1 MAKYKLLDGKKIK
14 LTDEEEKLL
23 EANAKEFAKIND
35 AQKKIEEQTKKNKES
50 ATTKL
55 KDLGLTDDEITA
67 LIGG

>member
-1 MAKYKLLDGKKIK
+1 MAKYKLLDGKRIK

-23 EANAKEFAKIND
+23 EADAKEFAKIND
-35 AQKKIEEQTKKNKES
+35 AHKKIEEQTKKHKES

-55 KDLGLTDDEITA
+55 KNLGLTDDEITA